1 MIEDESLPEEQ
12 TMISVIT
19 VTYNSEDTI
28 GRTMDS
34 LVGQSS
40 HQVEHLIMDGGS
52 TDKTLDIVER
62 YRDVYERCGMVL
74 RVFSEK
80 DRGPYDAM
88 NKGIRLAAGE
98 LVGILN
104 SDDYYDP
111 CAIETVEKMQSEN
124 DFDILMGAIRIHNGS
139 SQIITKHAKNTHY
152 QTSRHFNHPAMFVTK
167 QCYRE
172 VGEYELGNVHADYG
186 WYLKAVKMGGK
197 ILITDEV
204 LTDFVIGGWSSRK
217 SFRNTLDRIS
227 TKYAV
232 YRENGYSRFYWF
244 ECVAQEMGK
253 FLLLKSD

>member
-1 MIEDESLPEEQ
+1 MV
-12 TMISVIT
+12 SVIT
-19 VTYNSEDTI
+19 VTYNSEKTI

-52 TDKTLDIVER
+52 ADKTLEIVER
-62 YRDVYERCGMVL
+62 YRDIYEQCGMTL

-88 NKGIRLAAGE
+88 NKGLRLAAGD
-98 LVGILN
+98 LIGVLN
-104 SDDYYDP
+104 SDDYYNP
-111 CAIETVEKMQSEN
+111 CAIKTVEKLRREN

-139 SQIITKHAKNTHY
+139 SQTIIKHAKNTQY
-152 QTSRHFNHPAMFVTK
+152 QTSRHFNHPAMFATR
-167 QCYRE
+167 QCYHE
-172 VGEYELGNVHADYG
+172 VGEYKLGNVHADYG
-186 WYLKAVKMGGK
+186 WYLKAVKMGKK

-204 LTDFVIGGWSSRK
+204 LTDFIIGGWSSRK

-227 TKYAV
+227 SKYAV
-232 YRENGYSRFYWF
+232 YRENGYSRLYWL

>member
-1 MIEDESLPEEQ
+1 MV
-12 TMISVIT
+12 SVIT
-19 VTYNSEDTI
+19 VTYNSEKTI

-88 NKGIRLAAGE
+88 NKGIRFATGDLAG
-98 LVGILN
+98 VLN

-111 CAIETVEKMQSEN
+111 CAIEAVEKLRREN

-139 SQIITKHAKNTHY
+139 SQIIIKHAKNTHY

-167 QCYRE
+167 QCYSD
-172 VGEYELGNVHADYG
+172 VGE
-186 WYLKAVKMGGK
+186 
-197 ILITDEV
+197 
-204 LTDFVIGGWSSRK
+204 
-217 SFRNTLDRIS
+217 
-227 TKYAV
+227 
-232 YRENGYSRFYWF
+232 
-244 ECVAQEMGK
+244 
-253 FLLLKSD
+253 